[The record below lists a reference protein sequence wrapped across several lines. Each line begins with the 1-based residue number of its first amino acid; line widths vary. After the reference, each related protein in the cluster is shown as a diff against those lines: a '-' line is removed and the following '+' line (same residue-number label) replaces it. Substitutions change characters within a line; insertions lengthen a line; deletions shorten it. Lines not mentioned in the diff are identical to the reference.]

1 MLSIILEI
9 ICLIS
14 LTVFGFYIC
23 IKDSKEKT
31 EFYKK
36 ELDYLDQI
44 LKKMR

>member
-1 MLSIILEI
+1 MLDIVEI
-9 ICLIS
+9 ISIIS

-23 IKDSKEKT
+23 VKDSKEKT
-31 EFYKK
+31 DFYKK